1 VQHTPVAP
9 LLVIGG
15 GLALRF
21 VMVSAGQESRW
32 ASLLSQLLRGL
43 A

>member
-1 VQHTPVAP
+1 VRHRIGHSPVPP

-21 VMVSAGQESRW
+21 VLVGAGQVSHW
-32 ASLLSQLLRGL
+32 LR
-43 A
+43 